1 MLHQDLNGTVCEV
14 RGGIVIS
21 PKIAPWK
28 RTRVDELV
36 EILGS
41 DGVIGIVDID
51 GVPGK
56 NMLDMRASLR
66 SKLTITMAK
75 KTLIRRAW
83 ESSGKDSETLE
94 QLFESST
101 QPAIVHT
108 NSMNAFELSAE
119 LSKTRQGRA
128 AKEGE
133 LAPMD
138 IVVEK
143 GPTPF
148 GPGPIVGEFNAVGI
162 PAKIDK
168 GKVAIQKTV
177 TAVEKGQ
184 PISADLGIMLSKLD
198 INPIEIGI
206 ILTGAME
213 DGLVLMAD
221 DLDINTEDVRNDLIS
236 AVSSAFNLACQITY
250 FTPQTMPSLIA
261 KAKGEAL
268 SVAVNSTIIND
279 ETSALILSK
288 VKSQALGLAS
298 QLDSIA
304 LDEEIVAMLDESTSI
319 STESGNSSDSSSD
332 DGDSDAQSEEE
343 EEEEEEDAGF
353 GGLGDLFG

>member
-1 MLHQDLNGTVCEV
+1 MIT
-14 RGGIVIS
+14 

-28 RTRVDELV
+28 RTRVDELAD
-36 EILGS
+36 ILGS

-51 GVPGK
+51 GVPAK

-83 ESSGKDSETLE
+83 ESSGMESETLE

-108 NSMNAFELSAE
+108 DSMNAFELSAE

-138 IVVEK
+138 IIVEK
-143 GPTPF
+143 GPTQF

-221 DLDINTEDVRNDLIS
+221 DLDINVDDVRNDVIS
-236 AVSSAFNLACQITY
+236 AVSGAFNLACQITY
-250 FTPQTMPSLIA
+250 FTPQTVPSLIA
-261 KAKGEAL
+261 KAKGEAM
-268 SVAVNSTIIND
+268 SVAVNSAIVND

-288 VKSQALGLAS
+288 AKSQALGLAG

-304 LDEEIVAMLDESTSI
+304 LDEEIVAMLNAGATISSESS
-319 STESGNSSDSSSD
+319 NSSDSSSD
-332 DGDSDAQSEEE
+332 DSSSDATSEE

>member
-1 MLHQDLNGTVCEV
+1 MIT
-14 RGGIVIS
+14 

-28 RTRVDELV
+28 RTRVDELA

-51 GVPGK
+51 GVPAK

-83 ESSGKDSETLE
+83 ESSGMESETLD

-101 QPAIVHT
+101 QPAVVHT
-108 NSMNAFELSAE
+108 DSMNAFELSAE

-138 IVVEK
+138 IIVEK
-143 GPTPF
+143 GPTQF

-221 DLDINTEDVRNDLIS
+221 DLDINVDDVRNDVIS
-236 AVSSAFNLACQITY
+236 AVSGAFNLACQITY
-250 FTPQTMPSLIA
+250 FTPQTVPSLIA
-261 KAKGEAL
+261 KAKGEAM
-268 SVAVNSTIIND
+268 SVAVNSAIVND

-288 VKSQALGLAS
+288 AKSQALGLAG

-304 LDEEIVAMLDESTSI
+304 LDEEIVAMLNAGATISSESS
-319 STESGNSSDSSSD
+319 NSSDSSSD
-332 DGDSDAQSEEE
+332 DGSSDATSEE

>member
-1 MLHQDLNGTVCEV
+1 M
-14 RGGIVIS
+14 I

-28 RTRVDELV
+28 KSRVEDLAGLLNSE
-36 EILGS
+36 
-41 DGVIGIVDID
+41 GVIGIVDIG

-66 SKLTITMAK
+66 SKMSITMAK
-75 KTLIRRAW
+75 KSLIRRAW
-83 ESSGKDSETLE
+83 ESSGKKPETLE
-94 QLFESST
+94 LLFESST

-108 NSMNAFELSAE
+108 KSMNAFELSDE
-119 LSKTRQGRA
+119 LSKTKQGRA

-138 IVVEK
+138 IIVEK
-143 GPTPF
+143 GPTQF

-206 ILTGAME
+206 ILTGAIE

-221 DLDINTEDVRNDLIS
+221 DLDIDLDGVKNDL
-236 AVSSAFNLACQITY
+236 AVATSRAFNLAVEITY
-250 FTPQTMPSLIA
+250 ISSETLPTLLAAA
-261 KAKGEAL
+261 KSNAL
-268 SVAVNSTIIND
+268 SLAVNSGHIND
-279 ETSALILSK
+279 DSAALILLK
-288 VKSQALGLAS
+288 AKTQALGLAG
-298 QLDSIA
+298 QLDSSA
-304 LDEEIVAMLDESTSI
+304 LDDEIASMLNASAATTHQGDMST
-319 STESGNSSDSSSD
+319 GSSSVD
-332 DGDSDAQSEEE
+332 NDSEVQSDEEE
-343 EEEEEEDAGF
+343 EEEEEETGF

>member
-1 MLHQDLNGTVCEV
+1 MIT
-14 RGGIVIS
+14 

-28 RTRVDELV
+28 RTRVDELAG
-36 EILGS
+36 ILGS

-51 GVPGK
+51 GVPAK

-83 ESSGKDSETLE
+83 ESSGMESETLD

-101 QPAIVHT
+101 QPAVVHT
-108 NSMNAFELSAE
+108 DSMNAFELSAE

-138 IVVEK
+138 IIVEK
-143 GPTPF
+143 GPTQF

-221 DLDINTEDVRNDLIS
+221 DLDINVDDVRNDVIS
-236 AVSSAFNLACQITY
+236 AVSGAFNLACQITY
-250 FTPQTMPSLIA
+250 FTPQTVPSLIA
-261 KAKGEAL
+261 KAKGEAM
-268 SVAVNSTIIND
+268 SVAVNSAIVND

-288 VKSQALGLAS
+288 AKSQALGLAG

-304 LDEEIVAMLDESTSI
+304 LDEEIVAMLNAGATISSESS
-319 STESGNSSDSSSD
+319 NSSDSSSD
-332 DGDSDAQSEEE
+332 DGSSDATSEE

>member
-1 MLHQDLNGTVCEV
+1 M
-14 RGGIVIS
+14 IS

-28 RTRVDELV
+28 RTRVDELAD
-36 EILGS
+36 ILGS

-51 GVPGK
+51 GVPAK

-83 ESSGKDSETLE
+83 ESSGMESETLE

-108 NSMNAFELSAE
+108 DSMNAFELSAE

-138 IVVEK
+138 IIVEK
-143 GPTPF
+143 GPTQF

-221 DLDINTEDVRNDLIS
+221 DLDINLDDVRNDVIS
-236 AVSSAFNLACQITY
+236 AVSGAFNLACQITY
-250 FTPQTMPSLIA
+250 FTPQTVPSLIA
-261 KAKGEAL
+261 KAKGEAM
-268 SVAVNSTIIND
+268 SVAVNSAIVND

-288 VKSQALGLAS
+288 AKSQALGLAG

-304 LDEEIVAMLDESTSI
+304 LDEEIVALLNAGATI
-319 STESGNSSDSSSD
+319 SSESGNSSDSSSD
-332 DGDSDAQSEEE
+332 DGSSDATSEE

>member
-1 MLHQDLNGTVCEV
+1 M
-14 RGGIVIS
+14 IS

-28 RTRVDELV
+28 RTRVDELAD
-36 EILGS
+36 ILGS

-51 GVPGK
+51 GVPAK

-83 ESSGKDSETLE
+83 ESSGMESETLE

-108 NSMNAFELSAE
+108 DSMNAFELSAE

-138 IVVEK
+138 IIVEK
-143 GPTPF
+143 GPTQF

-221 DLDINTEDVRNDLIS
+221 DLDINLDEVRNDVIS
-236 AVSSAFNLACQITY
+236 AVSGAFNLACQITY
-250 FTPQTMPSLIA
+250 FTPQTVPSLIA
-261 KAKGEAL
+261 KAKGEAM
-268 SVAVNSTIIND
+268 SVAVNSAIVND

-288 VKSQALGLAS
+288 AKSQALGLAG

-304 LDEEIVAMLDESTSI
+304 LDEEIVALINAGATI
-319 STESGNSSDSSSD
+319 SSESGNSSDSSSD
-332 DGDSDAQSEEE
+332 DGSSDATSEE

>member
-1 MLHQDLNGTVCEV
+1 MIT
-14 RGGIVIS
+14 

-28 RTRVDELV
+28 RTRVDELA

-51 GVPGK
+51 GVPAK

-83 ESSGKDSETLE
+83 ESSGMESETLD

-108 NSMNAFELSAE
+108 DSMNAFELSAE

-138 IVVEK
+138 IIVEK
-143 GPTPF
+143 GPTQF

-221 DLDINTEDVRNDLIS
+221 DLDINMDDVRNDVIS
-236 AVSSAFNLACQITY
+236 AVSGAFNLACQITY
-250 FTPQTMPSLIA
+250 FTPQTVPSLIA
-261 KAKGEAL
+261 KAKGEAM
-268 SVAVNSTIIND
+268 SVAVNSAIVND

-288 VKSQALGLAS
+288 AKSQALGLAG

-304 LDEEIVAMLDESTSI
+304 LDEEIVAMLNAGARISSESS
-319 STESGNSSDSSSD
+319 NSSDSSSD
-332 DGDSDAQSEEE
+332 DSSSDATSEE

>member
-1 MLHQDLNGTVCEV
+1 MIT
-14 RGGIVIS
+14 
-21 PKIAPWK
+21 PKIATWK
-28 RTRVDELV
+28 RTRVDELA

-51 GVPGK
+51 GVPAK

-83 ESSGKDSETLE
+83 ESSGMESETLE

-108 NSMNAFELSAE
+108 DSMNAFELSAE

-138 IVVEK
+138 IIVEK
-143 GPTPF
+143 GPTQF

-221 DLDINTEDVRNDLIS
+221 DLDINVDDVRNDVIS
-236 AVSSAFNLACQITY
+236 AVSGAFNLACQITY
-250 FTPQTMPSLIA
+250 FTPQTVPSLIA
-261 KAKGEAL
+261 KAKGEAM
-268 SVAVNSTIIND
+268 SVAVNSAIVND

-288 VKSQALGLAS
+288 AKSQALGLAG

-304 LDEEIVAMLDESTSI
+304 LDEEIVAMLNAGATISSESS
-319 STESGNSSDSSSD
+319 NSSDSSSD
-332 DGDSDAQSEEE
+332 DGSSDATSEE